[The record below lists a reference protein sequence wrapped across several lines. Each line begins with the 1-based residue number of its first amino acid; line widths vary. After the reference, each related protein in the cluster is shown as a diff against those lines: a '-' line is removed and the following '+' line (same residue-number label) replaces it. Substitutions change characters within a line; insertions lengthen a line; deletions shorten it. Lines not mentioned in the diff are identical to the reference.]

1 MANNYYDHQAMT
13 KKEMD
18 RQVRERADRI
28 QSVSQQ
34 EAESGITVSDET
46 NLQFFKEG

>member
-34 EAESGITVSDET
+34 EAKEGITVTSENDLT
-46 NLQFFKEG
+46 FFKEG